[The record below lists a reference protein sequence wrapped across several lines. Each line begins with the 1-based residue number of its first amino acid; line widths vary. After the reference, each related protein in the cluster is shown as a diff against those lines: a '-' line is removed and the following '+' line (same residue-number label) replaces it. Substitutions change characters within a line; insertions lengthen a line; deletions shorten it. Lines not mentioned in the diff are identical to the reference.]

1 MMPLGIASTCE
12 SLSGTFQGMHM
23 SCSPDR
29 MGKMHMVGLQ
39 TRCLMIAR
47 QATASNNSHASRHSG
62 SLSAHRA
69 PCRRA
74 SYNGRFS
81 SPVRQASG
89 PVLCVTRRRRR
100 QKKPILLPAATS
112 SHRRTSSLQQGS
124 RKLRSRPSSPVPL
137 SQLRALAPESK
148 APPYRPTR
156 SSCP

>member
-74 SYNGRFS
+74 SYNSRFS

-89 PVLCVTRRRRR
+89 PVLCVTRRAEDKRSLSYCLRR
-100 QKKPILLPAATS
+100 
-112 SHRRTSSLQQGS
+112 HRRTGGTSSLQQGS

-148 APPYRPTR
+148 APLYRPTR